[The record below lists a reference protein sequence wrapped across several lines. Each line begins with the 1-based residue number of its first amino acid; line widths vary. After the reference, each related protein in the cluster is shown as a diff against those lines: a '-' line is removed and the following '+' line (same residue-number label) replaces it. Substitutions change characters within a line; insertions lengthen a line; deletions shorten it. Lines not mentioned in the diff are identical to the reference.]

1 MTFSIFKL
9 FKFLKFKNESTY
21 STKSTSIFFFVLLK
35 TKIEVLILLFNLNTL
50 YKMPTTP
57 KVKRA
62 HTGVQAHGHE
72 WEDDLIAVFV
82 SPSDMDSMNNLSYTS
97 VHDIPKE
104 FNQLTGRNV
113 SVKAAKTNKVDFG
126 DALRTV
132 DNMSKH
138 SPLEAIVIQYT
149 QEGDQKIPSRVIRL
163 NLTDSKSALFGTDDM
178 DEMKTDIQELDTMV
192 KTGDPRYKQKAK
204 DIRSKYPRSHM
215 KVAPKIGNIEKKRA
229 GRLQISLSNINKLI
243 EEHPHIVIE
252 DEHCDP
258 IKGCLRTLQSSI
270 RTIGNKPVIE
280 SGKEF

>member
-1 MTFSIFKL
+1 MTKTS
-9 FKFLKFKNESTY
+9 STN
-21 STKSTSIFFFVLLK
+21 KKATSPAK
-35 TKIEVLILLFNLNTL
+35 KATSRKAKPKID
-50 YKMPTTP
+50 K
-57 KVKRA
+57 KDAAKKRA

-138 SPLEAIVIQYT
+138 SPLEAVVIQYT
-149 QEGDQKIPSRVIRL
+149 QDGDKKIPSRVIRL
-163 NLTDSKSALFGTDDM
+163 DLTDSKSALFGTDDM
-178 DEMKTDIQELDTMV
+178 DEMKTDIQELDRMV
-192 KTGDPRYKQKAK
+192 KTGDPQYKQMAK

-229 GRLQISLSNINKLI
+229 GRLQITLSNINKLI

-270 RTIGNKPVIE
+270 RTIGKKPVIE
-280 SGKEF
+280 SDKEF

>member
-1 MTFSIFKL
+1 MTKTS
-9 FKFLKFKNESTY
+9 STN
-21 STKSTSIFFFVLLK
+21 KKATSSAKKATSRKVK
-35 TKIEVLILLFNLNTL
+35 
-50 YKMPTTP
+50 P
-57 KVKRA
+57 KVDKKDAAKKRA

-138 SPLEAIVIQYT
+138 SPLEAVVIQYT
-149 QEGDQKIPSRVIRL
+149 QDGDKKIPSRVIRL
-163 NLTDSKSALFGTDDM
+163 DLTDSKSALFGTDDM
-178 DEMKTDIQELDTMV
+178 DEMKTDIQELDRMV
-192 KTGDPRYKQKAK
+192 KTGDPQYKQRAK
-204 DIRSKYPRSHM
+204 DIRTKYPRSHM
-215 KVAPKIGNIEKKRA
+215 KVAPKVGNIEKKRA

-270 RTIGNKPVIE
+270 RTIGKKPVAE
-280 SGKEF
+280 SDKEF

>member
-1 MTFSIFKL
+1 MTK
-9 FKFLKFKNESTY
+9 T
-21 STKSTSIFFFVLLK
+21 STKKPTSPAKKATSRKVK
-35 TKIEVLILLFNLNTL
+35 PKKE
-50 YKMPTTP
+50 TTDAA
-57 KVKRA
+57 KRA

-138 SPLEAIVIQYT
+138 SPLEAVVIQYT
-149 QEGDQKIPSRVIRL
+149 QEGDKKIPSRVIRL

-178 DEMKTDIQELDTMV
+178 TEMKTDIQELDRMV
-192 KTGDPRYKQKAK
+192 KTGDPQYKQKAK

-215 KVAPKIGNIEKKRA
+215 KVAPKVGNIEKKRA
-229 GRLQISLSNINKLI
+229 GRLQISLSNIKKLI

-270 RTIGNKPVIE
+270 RTIGKKPVIE
-280 SGKEF
+280 SDKEF